1 MYKVL
6 GLLVSVTNPY
16 NIDVEIVYNRITVIE
31 GLTVTLQ
38 ILSREMLIG
47 NQLLSISS
55 HITGLEVTYW

>member
-47 NQLLSISS
+47 KQLLSISS